1 MEPAEI
7 VPHALLVPPDAHS
20 RGFHHN
26 DAALVLDG
34 WLRRLASQETRC
46 RAVLGRLASAFLKR
60 RGQHEL
66 GFSRLDDYARER
78 LGLSGRKLQS
88 LATVVRRL
96 DRLPALRAA
105 FEAGL
110 LSWAQVRL
118 LAGVATAETEGDW
131 LALARGRTVR
141 ALEALVHEAG
151 RTPDAGED
159 DEPRARFRLRCPRR
173 LLALW
178 RDVVELA
185 RRMAGAELRQG
196 QAAEAIAAEGLSAQP
211 SSGEAWP
218 EPFLSSAAPTADP
231 AETRLAFGED
241 LEWGAVAEAI
251 PDEVAR
257 IDRGADHL
265 DPFAL
270 DGRMR
275 RVVEAM
281 QRVDWQTGRLL
292 RVFLDRRLHR
302 VMRFPSA
309 ARYLRERLGISA
321 RKARALV
328 ALERKTG
335 EAPILGKAY
344 RTGELSWVRALAV
357 LPVAH
362 ERTAAAW
369 VARGREVTVR
379 RLMDEVEWAL
389 VARDGFSPIAPPPL
403 GATLRDL
410 PERQMCAREGSEYSG
425 AEIVFWAPVSVV
437 ALFRTAVLAFAG
449 PGDALFTG
457 LERLLRHVQAEWEAQ
472 PRHRDPIFARDGW
485 RCAVPACS
493 SRRNLH
499 DHHLLFRSRGGD
511 NRRANRITVCAWHHL
526 RGIHGGRVRAWGT
539 APDGVIWELGVQSG
553 RPPLVRLRGDA
564 YV

>member
-7 VPHALLVPPDAHS
+7 IPPALLVPPDAHS

-78 LGLSGRKLQS
+78 LGLSGRELQS
-88 LATVVRRL
+88 LATVMGRL
-96 DRLPALRAA
+96 DGLPALRAA

-131 LALARGRTVR
+131 LAVARGRTVR
-141 ALEALVHEAG
+141 ALEALIREAG
-151 RTPDAGED
+151 RTPDTGDE
-159 DEPRARFRLRCPRR
+159 DEPRARFHLRCPRR

-185 RRMAGAELRQG
+185 RRMAGAELTQG
-196 QAAEAIAAEGLSAQP
+196 QAAEAIAAEGLSARA
-211 SSGEAWP
+211 SSEEAWP
-218 EPFLSSAAPTADP
+218 EPLWSPAAPIADP
-231 AETRLAFGED
+231 VETRSAFAED
-241 LEWGAVAEAI
+241 LDWSAVAEAI
-251 PDEVAR
+251 PDEVPW
-257 IDRGADHL
+257 IDRDANHL

-275 RVVEAM
+275 RVVQAM
-281 QRVDWQTGRLL
+281 QRIDWQTGRLL

-302 VMRFPSA
+302 VMQFPSG

-328 ALERKTG
+328 ALERKTW
-335 EAPILGKAY
+335 EAPILGEAY
-344 RTGELSWVRALAV
+344 RAGELSWVRALAV
-357 LPVAH
+357 LPVAR
-362 ERTAAAW
+362 EQTAAAW

-389 VARDGFSPIAPPPL
+389 AARDGSSPIAPPPL

-410 PERQMCAREGSEYSG
+410 PERQMCAREGSEYPD
-425 AEIVFWAPVSVV
+425 AEIVFSAPVSVV

-449 PGDALFTG
+449 PGDALWTG
-457 LERLLRHVQAEWEAQ
+457 FERLLRHVQAEWEAQ

-485 RCAVPACS
+485 RCAVPACR

-499 DHHLLFRSRGGD
+499 DHHLLFRSRGG
-511 NRRANRITVCAWHHL
+511 NNGHANRITICAWHHL
-526 RGIHGGRVRAWGT
+526 RGLHGGRVRAWGA
-539 APDGVIWELGVQSG
+539 APDDVTWELGVRSG
-553 RPPLVRLRGDA
+553 RPPLVRLRGDS